1 MGYDA
6 MANDASSPA
15 VAREAKK
22 KRVRGSSIWIKGNR
36 SAKLKQSKLDV
47 RREQWLSQVKDVKEV
62 KAVASPAAAA
72 AGASSGSPILAS
84 PHPPLPRRRV
94 ETLTRA
100 EEPEENKDEPDVV
113 NQEAGS
119 SDVDSPVHSH
129 VSYNSPGCSSQR
141 KHCRIYS
148 PSSGSSAW
156 SSSRSVSDAE
166 DEGTGGGDKDDDDD
180 VLDDWEAVADALVD
194 NNHNHQNLGLEKPP
208 VAPVA
213 SVEPSH
219 AATRPE
225 PIKTQ
230 RRAWSP
236 DDDTRPHTLPS
247 LSKQASFPTSMGN
260 CWVGMGIGAA
270 QKGILSFQMSCP
282 ICYEDLD
289 PTDSRFLPC
298 PCGFHL
304 CLFCHKR
311 ILEADA
317 RCPGCRKLYKS
328 APLDGEVGN
337 GQETEKL
344 AQLRLSRSC
353 SMGPRY

>member
-22 KRVRGSSIWIKGNR
+22 KRGNR

-62 KAVASPAAAA
+62 KSVASPAAAA
-72 AGASSGSPILAS
+72 AAGGSSGSPILAS

-94 ETLTRA
+94 ETLTRG
-100 EEPEENKDEPDVV
+100 EEPQENKDEADVA
-113 NQEAGS
+113 NQEVGS

-129 VSYNSPGCSSQR
+129 VSYNSPGGCSSQR

-166 DEGTGGGDKDDDDD
+166 DEGTGGGDKDDDD

-194 NNHNHQNLGLEKPP
+194 NNHNHQDLGPEKLPVVP
-208 VAPVA
+208 VAC
-213 SVEPSH
+213 VEPAH

-247 LSKQASFPTSMGN
+247 LSKQASFPASMGN

-270 QKGILSFQMSCP
+270 QKGILAFQMSCP

-328 APLDGEVGN
+328 APLDGEPGN
-337 GQETEKL
+337 GRETENL
-344 AQLRLSRSC
+344 VQMRLSRSC

>member
-6 MANDASSPA
+6 MANDASSPV

-22 KRVRGSSIWIKGNR
+22 KRGNR

-72 AGASSGSPILAS
+72 AAGGSSGSPILAS

-94 ETLTRA
+94 ETLTRG
-100 EEPEENKDEPDVV
+100 EEPQENKDEADVA
-113 NQEAGS
+113 NQEVGS

-129 VSYNSPGCSSQR
+129 VSYNSPGGCSSQR

-166 DEGTGGGDKDDDDD
+166 DEGTGGGDKDDDD

-194 NNHNHQNLGLEKPP
+194 NNHNHQDLGPEELPVVP
-208 VAPVA
+208 VAC
-213 SVEPSH
+213 VEPAH

-247 LSKQASFPTSMGN
+247 LSKQASFPASMGN

-270 QKGILSFQMSCP
+270 QKGILAFQMSCP

-328 APLDGEVGN
+328 APLDGEPGN
-337 GQETEKL
+337 GRETENL
-344 AQLRLSRSC
+344 VQMRLSRSC

>member
-1 MGYDA
+1 MGNDA

-15 VAREAKK
+15 CAAVTREAKK
-22 KRVRGSSIWIKGNR
+22 KRGNR
-36 SAKLKQSKLDV
+36 SARLKQTKLDV

-62 KAVASPAAAA
+62 KAVASPAA

-94 ETLTRA
+94 ETLTRG
-100 EEPEENKDEPDVV
+100 EEPEENKDEADVA
-113 NQEAGS
+113 NQEVGS

-129 VSYNSPGCSSQR
+129 VSYNSPGGSSQR

-166 DEGTGGGDKDDDDD
+166 DEGTGVGDKEEEED

-194 NNHNHQNLGLEKPP
+194 NNHNHQDLGPEEPP

-213 SVEPSH
+213 CLEPAH

-247 LSKQASFPTSMGN
+247 LSKQASFPTSIGN

-328 APLDGEVGN
+328 APLDGEAGN
-337 GQETEKL
+337 GRETENVV
-344 AQLRLSRSC
+344 QMRLSRSC